1 MMKEIITL
9 SIGKPKKH
17 SWKNREEISG
27 IGKEKIESAFLTKD
41 GFLGDGVANTDF
53 HGGPDRAVCLYP
65 FEHYGMWEKEFKKTF
80 CPPAF
85 GENICAGNMLE
96 KDVFIGDIFSLGES
110 AIQITQGRIPCSTIS
125 KHNEEGRLLGRIVET
140 CFTGYFFRVLKEGT
154 VTAGSVLKLEERK
167 QEKVSVLQGNFIM
180 FHDRKNHKAIE
191 ELLRIEELADVWREK
206 LEKALL

>member
-1 MMKEIITL
+1 MREIIAL

-17 SWKNREEISG
+17 SWKNNEEISG
-27 IGKEKIESAFLTKD
+27 IGKERINSAFLTKE

-65 FEHYGMWEKEFKKTF
+65 YEHYGMWEKEFKKTF
-80 CPPAF
+80 SPPSF

-96 KDVFIGDIFSLGES
+96 KDVFIGDTFSLGES
-110 AIQITQGRIPCSTIS
+110 VIQITQGRIPCSTIS
-125 KHNEEGRLLGRIVET
+125 KHNGEDRLLGRIVET

-154 VTAGSVLKLEERK
+154 VTGDSVLRLEGRK

-180 FHDRKNHKAIE
+180 FHDRKNLKAIE
-191 ELLRIEELADVWREK
+191 ELLQIEALADVWREK

>member
-1 MMKEIITL
+1 MKEIITL
-9 SIGKPKKH
+9 SIGTPKKH

-41 GFLGDGVANTDF
+41 GFLGDEVANTDF

-65 FEHYGMWEKEFKKTF
+65 FEHYGMWENEFKKTF

-85 GENICAGNMLE
+85 GENICAENMLE

-125 KHNEEGRLLGRIVET
+125 KHNKEDRLLKRIVET

-154 VTAGSVLKLEERK
+154 VTAGSGLNLEERK

-180 FHDRKNHKAIE
+180 FHDRTNRKAIE
-191 ELLRIEELADVWREK
+191 ELLQIDALADVWREK

>member
-1 MMKEIITL
+1 
-9 SIGKPKKH
+9 
-17 SWKNREEISG
+17 
-27 IGKEKIESAFLTKD
+27 
-41 GFLGDGVANTDF
+41 
-53 HGGPDRAVCLYP
+53 
-65 FEHYGMWEKEFKKTF
+65 MWEKEFKKTF

-96 KDVFIGDIFSLGES
+96 KDVFIGDTFSLGES
-110 AIQITQGRIPCSTIS
+110 VIQITQGRIPCSTIS
-125 KHNEEGRLLGRIVET
+125 KHNEEDRLLSRIVET

-180 FHDRKNHKAIE
+180 FHDRKNRKAIE
-191 ELLRIEELADVWREK
+191 ELLQIEALAAVWREK